1 MQRKNKV
8 KTTRYL
14 KICKQIWSLLGDLS
28 ATGISNIPDLV
39 YDMRTL
45 LSQIE
50 QELKDKEFEK
60 E

>member
-1 MQRKNKV
+1 M

-28 ATGISNIPDLV
+28 ATGIGNIPDLV
-39 YDMRTL
+39 LDIRNMLTE
-45 LSQIE
+45 IE